1 MSLNDPLADF
11 FTRLRNGARARH
23 ATVDVPSSKLIE
35 RIALLFQR
43 EGYILDFQVIPDN
56 KQNILRVRLKY
67 SEDKRCAFENIRRVS
82 KPSIR
87 VYTKK
92 DEIRPVRNFLG
103 IAVLSTSMGI
113 MTDREARQKGV
124 GGELLCEVW

>member
-23 ATVDVPSSKLIE
+23 VTVDIPSSKLIE
-35 RIALLFQR
+35 RIAQLLKQ

-56 KQNILRVRLKY
+56 KQNILQVRYKY
-67 SEDKRCAFENIRRVS
+67 LEDKRCAFENIRSVS
-82 KPSIR
+82 RPSVR
-87 VYTKK
+87 VYVKK

-103 IAVLSTSMGI
+103 IAVLSTSIGI